1 MEDKIIENV
10 EQCDNYEVGYKKP
23 PKETQFKKGQ
33 SGNPSGRKKKPIPK
47 SLHEAIVL
55 ELADIVTIKENGKA
69 VKMPKYE
76 LLAKAIINDAI
87 KSEKG
92 NSRKIVIEQMFK
104 TDVLEYKDMLVK
116 RAMEAEPEMD
126 PEQRAECRKFLD
138 ELMDR
143 LYREQINL
151 EE

>member
-1 MEDKIIENV
+1 M
-10 EQCDNYEVGYKKP
+10 
-23 PKETQFKKGQ
+23 
-33 SGNPSGRKKKPIPK
+33 
-47 SLHEAIVL
+47 L

>member
-55 ELADIVTIKENGKA
+55 ELADVVTIRENGKT
-69 VKMPKYE
+69 VKILKYE

-116 RAMEAEPEMD
+116 RAMEAEPEME

-138 ELMDR
+138 ELMDKFCR
-143 LYREQINL
+143 GQIEL
-151 EE
+151 E

>member
-116 RAMEAEPEMD
+116 RAMEAEPEME

-138 ELMDR
+138 ELMDKFCR
-143 LYREQINL
+143 GQIEL
-151 EE
+151 E

>member
-47 SLHEAIVL
+47 SLHEAIIL
-55 ELADIVTIKENGKA
+55 ELAETVTIRENGKTI
-69 VKMPKYE
+69 KMPKYE

-92 NSRKIVIEQMFK
+92 NSRKIVIEQMYK

-116 RAMEAEPEMD
+116 RVMEAELEMD
-126 PEQRAECRKFLD
+126 PEQKAERRKFLD
-138 ELMDR
+138 ELMDK
-143 LYREQINL
+143 LYRGQIEL
-151 EE
+151 E

>member
-1 MEDKIIENV
+1 MTN
-10 EQCDNYEVGYKKP
+10 EQEINNSDQYEVGYGKP

-33 SGNPSGRKKKPIPK
+33 SGNPSCRKKKPIPK

-116 RAMEAEPEMD
+116 RAMEAELEME

-138 ELMDR
+138 ELMDKFCR
-143 LYREQINL
+143 GQLEL

>member
-47 SLHEAIVL
+47 SLREAIIL
-55 ELADIVTIKENGKA
+55 ELAESVTIKENGKA

-116 RAMEAEPEMD
+116 RAIEAEPEMD
-126 PEQRAECRKFLD
+126 PEQRAERRKFLD
-138 ELMDR
+138 ELMNKFCR
-143 LYREQINL
+143 GQLEL

>member
-138 ELMDR
+138 ELMDKLCR
-143 LYREQINL
+143 GEIEL
-151 EE
+151 E

>member
-1 MEDKIIENV
+1 MEDKIIEKV

-116 RAMEAEPEMD
+116 RAMEVEPEMD

-138 ELMDR
+138 ELMDKFCR
-143 LYREQINL
+143 GEIEL

>member
-116 RAMEAEPEMD
+116 RAMEAEPEME

-138 ELMDR
+138 ELMDKFCR
-143 LYREQINL
+143 GQIEL

>member
-1 MEDKIIENV
+1 MTN
-10 EQCDNYEVGYKKP
+10 EQEINNSEQYEVGYGKP

-69 VKMPKYE
+69 VKMSKYE

-116 RAMEAEPEMD
+116 RVMEAEPEMD
-126 PEQRAECRKFLD
+126 PEQRAERRKLLD
-138 ELMDR
+138 ELMDKFCR
-143 LYREQINL
+143 GEIEL
-151 EE
+151 E

>member
-116 RAMEAEPEMD
+116 RAMEAEPEME

-138 ELMDR
+138 ELMDKFCR
-143 LYREQINL
+143 GQLEL

>member
-1 MEDKIIENV
+1 MTN
-10 EQCDNYEVGYKKP
+10 EQEINNSDQYEVGYGKP

-55 ELADIVTIKENGKA
+55 ELADVVTIRENGKT
-69 VKMPKYE
+69 VKIPKYE
-76 LLAKAIINDAI
+76 LLAKTIINDAI

-92 NSRKIVIEQMFK
+92 NSRKVVIEQMFK

-116 RAMEAEPEMD
+116 RAIEAEPEIE

-138 ELMDR
+138 ELMDKFCR
-143 LYREQINL
+143 GQIEL
-151 EE
+151 EEYH